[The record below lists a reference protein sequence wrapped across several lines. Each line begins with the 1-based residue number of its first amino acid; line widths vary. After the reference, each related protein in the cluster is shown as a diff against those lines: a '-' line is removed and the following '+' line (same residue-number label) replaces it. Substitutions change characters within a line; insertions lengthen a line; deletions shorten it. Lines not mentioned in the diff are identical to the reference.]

1 MLSSSGAIVAYN
13 VLGNVLWKTADIS
26 NYSNYRMVMDD
37 LGILSILGTNS
48 SSSVATFNRVQG
60 YENNILSDA
69 NKSYS
74 VGTRLLT
81 SSNGD
86 YTLTLDYNNNT
97 CSLNINS
104 VSSYN
109 TTSKEI
115 NTTTLYSC
123 LYSYTASSV
132 SSAYVKFDTNGV
144 LSIHDSSGTK
154 MSFGPS
160 NQGVPG
166 YKLVLGNTGELAIY
180 DNSAGPD
187 DFGIQT
193 WTSGTAYS
201 ETVPYSNYIIDTSD
215 IPENQL
221 VSNEFT
227 FKIPS
232 SVNDTEEYTK
242 MYSQNRLYY
251 LRFEQDGSLAIY
263 LSNSDTQIWS
273 NGRPYSGSNNAAR
286 LGFVY
291 GSDGNGTFGLWDS
304 KGVKYGN
311 SIPVLKDI
319 LYVFYLGNDR
329 IMRLVGSNGT
339 SVVFNP

>member
-1 MLSSSGAIVAYN
+1 
-13 VLGNVLWKTADIS
+13 
-26 NYSNYRMVMDD
+26 
-37 LGILSILGTNS
+37 
-48 SSSVATFNRVQG
+48 
-60 YENNILSDA
+60 
-69 NKSYS
+69 
-74 VGTRLLT
+74 
-81 SSNGD
+81 
-86 YTLTLDYNNNT
+86 
-97 CSLNINS
+97 
-104 VSSYN
+104 
-109 TTSKEI
+109 
-115 NTTTLYSC
+115 
-123 LYSYTASSV
+123 
-132 SSAYVKFDTNGV
+132 
-144 LSIHDSSGTK
+144 
-154 MSFGPS
+154 
-160 NQGVPG
+160 
-166 YKLVLGNTGELAIY
+166 
-180 DNSAGPD
+180 
-187 DFGIQT
+187 
-193 WTSGTAYS
+193 
-201 ETVPYSNYIIDTSD
+201 VPYSNYSIDTSD

-232 SVNDTEEYTK
+232 NDEDTEEYTK

-329 IMRLVGSNGT
+329 ILRLVGSNGT
-339 SVVFNP
+339 SVVFNS

>member
-1 MLSSSGAIVAYN
+1 MLSNA
-13 VLGNVLWKTADIS
+13 
-26 NYSNYRMVMDD
+26 
-37 LGILSILGTNS
+37 
-48 SSSVATFNRVQG
+48 
-60 YENNILSDA
+60 NNT
-69 NKSYS
+69 YS
-74 VGTRLLT
+74 VNTRLLT
-81 SSNGD
+81 SSSGD
-86 YTLTLDYNNNT
+86 YTLTLDYSNNT

-104 VSSYN
+104 VIDTSYN
-109 TTSKEI
+109 SSSNIVSKDI

-123 LYSYTASSV
+123 LYSYTSSSV
-132 SSAYVKFDTNGV
+132 LSAYVKFDTNGV
-144 LSIHDSSGTK
+144 LSIRDSSGTK
-154 MSFGPS
+154 ISFGPS

-166 YKLVLGNTGELAIY
+166 YKLVLGNSGELAIY

-201 ETVPYSNYIIDTSD
+201 ETVPYSNYSIDTTD
-215 IPENQL
+215 IPENIL
-221 VSNEFT
+221 VSSEFT

-251 LRFEQDGSLAIY
+251 LRFEQDGSLAIF

-273 NGRPYSGSNNAAR
+273 NGRQYSGSNSAAR

-311 SIPVLKDI
+311 SISVSKGVV
-319 LYVFYLGNDR
+319 YVFYLGNDH
-329 IMRLVGSNGT
+329 IMRLIGSNGT